1 MKITYYSLVEIVIIP
16 LSQKLFII
24 FSTACFSFA
33 AGTKFLTVTSPFHKP
48 LLDYLAL
55 DVIMFKRLC
64 LVQLEI

>member
-1 MKITYYSLVEIVIIP
+1 M
-16 LSQKLFII
+16 LFII

-33 AGTKFLTVTSPFHKP
+33 AGTKILTVTSPFHEP

-55 DVIMFKRLC
+55 GVIMFKRLC